1 MPAPKKPT
9 KPKTTAKAASKATA
23 KAAPKKATKPT
34 KTSAKKTSRKAET
47 DDEFENEGKTPKR
60 GLKLVIVESPS
71 KASTIKKILGPGYQV
86 KASVGHIR
94 DLPKSKLGVSVE
106 NNFEPMYQV
115 MEDKMQVVKDLQTAA
130 GLASEIYLA
139 PDPDREGEAI
149 AWHIAALVK
158 DSKKPIKRIE
168 FHEITKTAIQAAIQN
183 PREIDYNKVDA
194 QQARRVLDRL
204 VGYKL
209 SPLLW
214 RKVAKGLSA
223 GRVQSVAVRVI
234 CEREEEILAFIPV
247 EYWTMSAKLSPKSL
261 PSALLD
267 AELSKVDG
275 KKPEI
280 PNEAEA
286 TRLKKIIENATL
298 VVKDIK
304 ERKSTRQPSPPFIT
318 STLQREASNRF
329 GFAVKRTMQ
338 VAQKLYEGLD
348 FEGKTEG
355 LITYMRT
362 DSTRI
367 ADEAQAEA
375 KDFILNKFGKDFYP
389 GTPRVYASK
398 KKNVQ
403 DAHEAIRPTSV
414 HRTPEML
421 QNVLSPEQHKL
432 YKLIWDRFVSSQME
446 AAQLL
451 TNSIETAADNLTLR
465 SAHTK
470 VIFKGYLAVYRSDD
484 DEADA
489 DEASQALPDLKVG
502 DAMLLKSVEPK
513 QHFTEPPPRF
523 TEASLVKVLEELG
536 IGRPSTYAPTI
547 STIQDRHYV
556 LKEEKTLRPTEM
568 GKTVTTLLKNHF
580 ADVVNLSFTAEM
592 ETKLDLIEE
601 QGIDWHE
608 IVAGFYFPFEKE
620 LEKAETNV
628 EKVVMIYEGVV
639 CSACESPMQIKTSRW
654 GSQFLGCTAYPECK
668 VTMPLSKD
676 NQVMEKERPSEEMC
690 EKCQTQMVIK
700 LGRYGEYLSC
710 PNEDCKA
717 TRKIVVKTGVT
728 CPTCQKAELVQRKS
742 RYGKF
747 FYGCGG
753 WPDCNFVLWA
763 KPTGNTC
770 PDCNSLTVDKQLK
783 KGHFEA
789 CSSKECKWS
798 RQLEDV
804 AASGG
809 EENANFASVE
819 ESA

>member
-1 MPAPKKPT
+1 MPTAK
-9 KPKTTAKAASKATA
+9 KTTKSKTVSKTAST
-23 KAAPKKATKPT
+23 KATKA
-34 KTSAKKTSRKAET
+34 TSKKKTEEIES
-47 DDEFENEGKTPKR
+47 DSVSNKR
-60 GLKLVIVESPS
+60 GQKLVIVESPA

-94 DLPKSKLGVSVE
+94 DLPKSKLGVSIE
-106 NNFEPMYQV
+106 NNFEPIYQV

-130 GLASEIYLA
+130 SLASEIYLA

-158 DSKKPIKRIE
+158 ESKKPVKRIE
-168 FHEITKTAIQAAIQN
+168 FHEITKNAIQSAIQN
-183 PREIDYNKVDA
+183 PREINYNKVDA

-214 RKVAKGLSA
+214 KKVAKGLSA

-247 EYWTMSAKLSPKSL
+247 EYWTISAKLAPKAMSNVI
-261 PSALLD
+261 LD

-280 PNEAEA
+280 SNEAEA
-286 TRLKKIIENATL
+286 KRLKQIIEKADL
-298 VVKDIK
+298 EVKDIK

-338 VAQKLYEGLD
+338 VAQKLYEGLEY
-348 FEGKTEG
+348 EGKTEG

-375 KDFILNKFGKDFYP
+375 KEFILKKFGKDFYP
-389 GTPRVYASK
+389 ANPRVYASK

-403 DAHEAIRPTSV
+403 DAHEAIRPTFV
-414 HRTPEML
+414 ERTPESL
-421 QNVLSPEQHKL
+421 QSILSPEQHKL

-451 TNSIETAADNLTLR
+451 THSIETAADNLILR

-470 VIFKGYLAVYRSDD
+470 VTFKGYLAVYRSD
-484 DEADA
+484 EEEVDA
-489 DEASQALPDLKVG
+489 DEASNALPDLKIG
-502 DAMLLKSVEPK
+502 DKMLLKGIEPK
-513 QHFTEPPPRF
+513 QHFTEPPPRY

-547 STIQDRHYV
+547 STIQERHYV
-556 LKEEKTLRPTEM
+556 VKEEKVLKPTEM
-568 GKTVTTLLKNHF
+568 GKTVTTLLKEHF

-628 EKVVMIYEGVV
+628 EKVVMIYEGVE
-639 CSACESPMQIKTSRW
+639 CSACGSPMQIKTSRF

-668 VTMPLSKD
+668 TTMPLSKD
-676 NQVMEKERPSEEMC
+676 NQVMEKERPSDEIC
-690 EKCQTQMVIK
+690 EKCQSPMVIK
-700 LGRYGEYLSC
+700 LGRYGEYLACS
-710 PNEDCKA
+710 NTDCKA
-717 TRKIVVKTGVT
+717 TRKIIIKTGVT
-728 CPTCQKAELVQRKS
+728 CPLCQKAELVQRKS

-763 KPTGNTC
+763 KPTGNKC
-770 PDCNSLTVDKQLK
+770 PDCGSLTVDKQLK

-789 CSSKECKWS
+789 CSSKTCKWS
-798 RQLEDV
+798 RQIEDG
-804 AASGG
+804 AADAGD
-809 EENANFASVE
+809 EENASYNSVDEAS
-819 ESA
+819 